1 MITDEN
7 AVLISRGPITV
18 RVQRDARSYRGVVA
32 LFDGD
37 GTHDRPLHFVF
48 LACHADMA
56 DDAPIAT
63 TERMTS
69 TLAEGVL
76 AQLRDTRRQVR
87 DVLRTSN
94 VAAEDTGR
102 YYSIAVGR
110 IMDRDVTVGG
120 LGKVHAILVRGNART
135 PIIAPNVVQ
144 IGDQAILDGSF
155 GIGFKEEAVNATQL
169 KIEDDTTLLLVIGEV
184 ATIDARDIVGH
195 QGVESLIEHVARDAE
210 TSPPIIAVVL

>member
-1 MITDEN
+1 MITYEKP
-7 AVLISRGPITV
+7 VLVSRGPITV
-18 RVQRDARSYRGVVA
+18 RVQRDARFYRGVVA

-37 GTHDRPLHFVF
+37 GTHDLPLHFVF

-56 DDAPIAT
+56 DEAPIAT

-69 TLAEGVL
+69 ALAEGVL
-76 AQLRDTRRQVR
+76 AQLRDARRPVR

-94 VAAEDTGR
+94 AAAEDTGR
-102 YYSIAVGR
+102 YYSITLGRMTDSNVAVAF
-110 IMDRDVTVGG
+110 
-120 LGKVHAILVRGNART
+120 LGKVEAILVRGNART

-169 KIEDDTTLLLVIGEV
+169 KIEDDTTLLLVIGEIT
-184 ATIDARDIVGH
+184 ALDARDIVGH
-195 QGVESLIEHVARDAE
+195 QGAESLIEHVARDAE
-210 TSPPIIAVVL
+210 TSPAIIAVVR